1 MKRKHRIVV
10 EMTFDQPITGKSAKK
25 LVTRVIDGCDI
36 EQAISEERIRT
47 GAEWTHYS
55 VKDGARVIA
64 AERLK
69 GRVA

>member
-10 EMTFDQPITGKSAKK
+10 EMTFDQPITGKSAKN
-25 LVTRVIDGCDI
+25 LVKRVIDGCDI
-36 EQAISEERIRT
+36 EHAIAEERIRT
-47 GAEWTHYS
+47 GAEWTHYD

-69 GRVA
+69 ERTS